1 MRPDPEPA
9 AVGDTANTLLAAM
22 PLPAARARGGHV
34 LRRYGIWLFTQPRP
48 LHDSRIWEADDD
60 WRPVL
65 TKFQRV
71 IGIRRT
77 DPGSSHWLDFRGSFT
92 EFGPIR
98 VRRSLN
104 ELAREAFAPDYHLV
118 QRATV
123 VTGHRALL
131 ARAKGC
137 AIVWAPRLRLA
148 SATDLGA
155 HLVGT
160 VLARVD
166 EASEVI

>member
-1 MRPDPEPA
+1 M
-9 AVGDTANTLLAAM
+9 
-22 PLPAARARGGHV
+22 
-34 LRRYGIWLFTQPRP
+34 
-48 LHDSRIWEADDD
+48 
-60 WRPVL
+60 
-65 TKFQRV
+65 
-71 IGIRRT
+71 
-77 DPGSSHWLDFRGSFT
+77 
-92 EFGPIR
+92 
-98 VRRSLN
+98 
-104 ELAREAFAPDYHLV
+104 

-123 VTGHRALL
+123 VTGHRTLL

-137 AIVWAPRLRLA
+137 AIVWAPRLRLV